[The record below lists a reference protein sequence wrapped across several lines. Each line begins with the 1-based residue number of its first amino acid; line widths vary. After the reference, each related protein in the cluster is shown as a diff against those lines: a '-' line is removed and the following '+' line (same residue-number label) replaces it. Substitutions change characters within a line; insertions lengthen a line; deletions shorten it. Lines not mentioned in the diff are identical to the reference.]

1 MNFLTDRE
9 LFADL
14 DENGQFTKRAK
25 TDDTLGSWYRAGII
39 NGAENVRGDGKVYS
53 KKDWKGDNKEWL
65 YEVWEWGDAS
75 IERYLSKKKKGIT
88 VGEFPMEVEQ
98 TGKYSTYIK
107 SRLDAD
113 SGEFIDKKAGEMV
126 LEVDYFDNLSECLD
140 RLGGKSDHFTHSLRG
155 YFKDIMDC
163 RKALSELTENYI
175 GMKKTC
181 RWILFAAIWMLLC
194 ISPTIP
200 GIPPFM
206 QNVTQ
211 AVMGKVGEKVAMA
224 IFIAP
229 LVLQILACFFH
240 CICVAD
246 DFSLLF
252 WLNFPVV
259 TIAVG
264 LCGALGVIGGMEE
277 LEGDYIIL
285 AWVLAG
291 IYLFWLFLLLLV
303 VLYVRHVE
311 GKKRKEQPEKR
322 KAFVKAVDAN
332 AAKIH
337 RYIRLRVLW
346 WKHINGSRSLP
357 YCLTRLQELLDE
369 CVKEAEKYRNMI

>member
-14 DENGQFTKRAK
+14 DENGQFTKKAK
-25 TDDTLGSWYRAGII
+25 ADGTVGSWYQAGIR
-39 NGAENVRGDGKVYS
+39 NGVENVRGDGKVYS
-53 KKDWKGDNKEWL
+53 KKGWKDDNKEWL
-65 YEVWEWGDAS
+65 FEVWEWGDAW
-75 IERYLSKKKKGIT
+75 IEQFLSKKKKGIA
-88 VGEFPMEVEQ
+88 VGEFPAEVEQ
-98 TGKYSTYIK
+98 TRIRSTFIK
-107 SRLDAD
+107 SRLDSD
-113 SGEFIDKKAGEMV
+113 SGEYIETKAGEEV
-126 LEVDYFDNLSECLD
+126 LAVDYFHNLSECVD
-140 RLGGKSDHFTHSLRG
+140 RLGGKSDNFEHSLRG
-155 YFKDIMDC
+155 YFKDIMDS
-163 RKALSELTENYI
+163 RTALSELTENYI
-175 GMKKTC
+175 SMKKAC
-181 RWILFAAIWMLLC
+181 RWILFAMIWTLLC

-206 QNVTQ
+206 LNVIQ
-211 AVMGKVGEKVAMA
+211 AVVGKIGKNLTFVV
-224 IFIAP
+224 FIAP
-229 LVLQILACFFH
+229 LVLQILVCFFR
-240 CICVAD
+240 CVVVAD

-252 WLNFPVV
+252 WLIFPVV
-259 TIAVG
+259 PIAAG
-264 LCGALGVIGGMEE
+264 LCGVVGVMSGMK
-277 LEGDYIIL
+277 LSGSFDDIL
-285 AWVLAG
+285 TWVLAG

-303 VLYVRHVE
+303 VLYVKHTE